1 MRSKRLILLWL
12 ILLHGVLAPRAWSSP
27 YGIFITS
34 AAVMDAGDIKTLSAD
49 IDYRFNPS
57 AINALEEGIPL
68 TLLISLKI
76 RDPQRLWFQQPI
88 VEDQRHIQLRYQP
101 LAKSFQV
108 ADLGS
113 GAVQNFASLATVL
126 DTLSRLRGWKF
137 MGQYALEKNKTYEAM
152 LRFKLDMVRSP
163 ENVSGLGRV
172 PRLIRPPKSRLPVI
186 SSCLGRIAISSP
198 ANPRVTNGACAR
210 DRLISL

>member
-76 RDPQRLWFQQPI
+76 RDPERLWFQQPI

-152 LRFKLDMVRSP
+152 LRFKLDIESLPLPLRLVAYLSP
-163 ENVSGLGRV
+163 EWHLESEPYQWRV
-172 PRLIRPPKSRLPVI
+172 EP
-186 SSCLGRIAISSP
+186 
-198 ANPRVTNGACAR
+198 
-210 DRLISL
+210 